1 MRKSIIAYLSLISL
15 LVLLVPFLTRGDIH
29 GPNECCFLEHDLTD
43 VDGGCES
50 GIVVGAQHPK
60 WCDVNGDGEEDS
72 IDEYP
77 LKWGTCCFLDSVY
90 TISDWLFM
98 AFAALAIIIFAIAG
112 YFFLFSGGEPQKITK
127 AQKFLLYG
135 AVAVA
140 LVVLS
145 KVIPAIIKAIVA

>member
-1 MRKSIIAYLSLISL
+1 
-15 LVLLVPFLTRGDIH
+15 
-29 GPNECCFLEHDLTD
+29 
-43 VDGGCES
+43 
-50 GIVVGAQHPK
+50 
-60 WCDVNGDGEEDS
+60 
-72 IDEYP
+72 
-77 LKWGTCCFLDSVY
+77 
-90 TISDWLFM
+90 M